1 MMEAPQGSKISIVL
15 IVISYFIGCLYLVLK
30 GMYAMFAL
38 FFMLSIIA
46 IVCLGI
52 FWVLIIYFKYSMK
65 KEDTNHD
72 NVKGLRKGLRAK
84 ANQKHR

>member
-15 IVISYFIGCLYLVLK
+15 IVISYFIGGLYLVLK

-46 IVCLGI
+46 IACLGI
-52 FWVLIIYFKYSMK
+52 FWVLIIYFKY
-65 KEDTNHD
+65 
-72 NVKGLRKGLRAK
+72 LF
-84 ANQKHR
+84 